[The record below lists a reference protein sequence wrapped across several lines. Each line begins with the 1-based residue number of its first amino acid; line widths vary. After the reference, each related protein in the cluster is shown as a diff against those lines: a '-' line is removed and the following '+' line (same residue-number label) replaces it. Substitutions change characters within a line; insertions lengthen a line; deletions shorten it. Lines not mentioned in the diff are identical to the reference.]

1 MQMEK
6 RQLNTWILIFL
17 VTLLASMR
25 FSTAQCRALHQTRL
39 CTCSR
44 CVSIMAGAPAQ
55 QILALR
61 PGNPDDD
68 KKADAVLD
76 GFFAYLNGKSEINN
90 YDERFAD
97 ALSEYMELKRTE
109 KGTRTLNEILQSR
122 KGRPPRYPTKKRAGR
137 GRARRR
143 TYRRKNKSY

>member
-1 MQMEK
+1 
-6 RQLNTWILIFL
+6 
-17 VTLLASMR
+17 
-25 FSTAQCRALHQTRL
+25 
-39 CTCSR
+39 
-44 CVSIMAGAPAQ
+44 MAGTPAQ

-97 ALSEYMELKRTE
+97 ASSEYMELKRTE
-109 KGTRTLNEILQSR
+109 KGTRTLSEILKSR
-122 KGRPPRYPTKKRAGR
+122 KGRPPLYPTKKRAGR

-143 TYRRKNKSY
+143 TYRRKNKSYR